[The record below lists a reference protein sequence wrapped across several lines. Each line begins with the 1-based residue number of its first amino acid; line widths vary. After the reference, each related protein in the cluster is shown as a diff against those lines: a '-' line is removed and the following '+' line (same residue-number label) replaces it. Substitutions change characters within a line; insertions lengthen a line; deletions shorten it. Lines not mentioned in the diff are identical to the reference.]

1 MIFSANLFN
10 SVACLYSPQ
19 GLFGCWHNICAL
31 LPWVESMLGHRL
43 LKVTVSHASILFL
56 NSSSAVLDLAGL
68 DVGVELLEGVRPRPA
83 AAAGKHQQLGPGV
96 VIALS

>member
-1 MIFSANLFN
+1 MHLS
-10 SVACLYSPQ
+10 SS
-19 GLFGCWHNICAL
+19 
-31 LPWVESMLGHRL
+31 
-43 LKVTVSHASILFL
+43 FL